1 MGLVC
6 HSKILQEYSLGGRE
20 EELLKL
26 QQTWTHGNGGY
37 NTWAEPLPSTWQE
50 LES

>member
-6 HSKILQEYSLGGRE
+6 HSKILQECSLGGRE

-26 QQTWTHGNGGY
+26 QQTRTHGNGGY